1 MVAIIKHNH
10 DREIVE
16 LSVRRGLFGR
26 LILQARRATES
37 YAFPGAPPE
46 RDIGP
51 WRDVKAD
58 QLTLED
64 LSRIHDMLKGKKS

>member
-1 MVAIIKHNH
+1 MVAIIKHTH
-10 DREIVE
+10 EHGIVE

-26 LILQARRATES
+26 LILQIRRATKS
-37 YAFPGAPPE
+37 YAFPGAQPE
-46 RDIGP
+46 CDIGP
-51 WRDVKAD
+51 WRDAKAD